1 MRILILSDSHANL
14 EGLEACLAVAPS
26 SDRTV
31 NLGDV
36 VGYGASP
43 NEVTERSRKLGQI
56 FVRGNHDKACTGVTS
71 VDGFNPA
78 AAMAAMW
85 TMKSLTP
92 ENLDFLKQLPQGPVT
107 MPEVPDVQL
116 VHGSPLDEDEYL
128 IVQRDAIK
136 PLERAQAR
144 ITFFGHTHIQGG
156 FAVQNEQ
163 WATLRPVYASK
174 DQQENCVLQLQ
185 DGAKY
190 LINPGSTG
198 QPRDGDP
205 RAAFCVYDTD
215 AHAVTFYRVPY
226 NIKGAQDRILA
237 AKLPER
243 LAFRLAEGR

>member
-26 SDRTV
+26 SDRVV

-43 NEVTERSRKLGQI
+43 NEVTDRSRKLGQV

-85 TMKSLTP
+85 TMNSLTP
-92 ENLDFLKQLPQGPVT
+92 DNLKFLKELPQGPVT
-107 MPEVPDVQL
+107 MPDVPEVQL

-128 IVQRDAIK
+128 IVQRDAIE
-136 PLERAQAR
+136 PLQRAQAR

-156 FAVQNEQ
+156 FSVKNEQ

-174 DQQENCVLQLQ
+174 DQQENCVLQLEA
-185 DGAKY
+185 GAKY

-205 RAAFCVYDTD
+205 RAAFCMYDTE

-226 NIKGAQDRILA
+226 NIKGAQDRILS